1 MKNPTMT
8 FGDMANC
15 FETVIP
21 ERKCEIEP
29 FLCLSVE
36 RYPTEEEKKD
46 NPNVWM
52 MVENQMFFYKPFKFE
67 DIKID

>member
-36 RYPTEEEKKD
+36 RYPTEEEKKS

-52 MVENQMFFYKPFKFE
+52 MVENQMFFYRPFKFE
-67 DIKID
+67 VLKI